1 MAFYARL
8 AQEVN
13 GACDAGLLKAGPRRS
28 GFQPALRSEY
38 VRPMWAAAQE
48 SARLVFL
55 FQGLTA
61 YSPPSVGDPK
71 SLILFAD
78 LTRGRLTPEPGGEH
92 IWPKQRWLDGIRVGI
107 LEEIWLAY
115 AVAIP
120 WLVRA
125 GVLALL
131 AAVAVAILRRT
142 VPFLAILGA
151 AVLASVCAMIALCAL
166 LDATS
171 FHAADPL
178 YLAGCYG
185 LVLLLVFVGW
195 LALAEALRR
204 DPR

>member
-1 MAFYARL
+1 
-8 AQEVN
+8 
-13 GACDAGLLKAGPRRS
+13 
-28 GFQPALRSEY
+28 
-38 VRPMWAAAQE
+38 MWAAAQE